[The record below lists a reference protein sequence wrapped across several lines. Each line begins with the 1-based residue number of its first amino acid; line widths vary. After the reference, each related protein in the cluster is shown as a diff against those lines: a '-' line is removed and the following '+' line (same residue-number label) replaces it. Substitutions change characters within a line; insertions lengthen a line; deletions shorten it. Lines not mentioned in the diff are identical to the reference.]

1 MTSFLPSRLA
11 AAALV
16 AVASTASAAP
26 LPPVPPLDI
35 CGTVAQTLWLPPH
48 TEPAI
53 KGMSGSAG
61 IERYWPGR
69 LAVVLDNPCTDDPE
83 ARAMATMFLRGSV
96 GGLDHDLGPDQAVLL
111 LPEVAPEALT
121 LGRTLC
127 VSGFQVSGDEGGT
140 WTRFAALMQLP
151 AALGPAS
158 LKRCGR

>member
-1 MTSFLPSRLA
+1 MIARTFQCFA
-11 AAALV
+11 VAAALAQV
-16 AVASTASAAP
+16 GSAGAAP

-35 CGTVAQTLWLPPH
+35 CGAVARVQWLPPL

-53 KGMSGSAG
+53 RGMSGSAG
-61 IERYWPGR
+61 IDRQWPAR
-69 LAVVLDNPCTDDPE
+69 LAVVLDNSCTDDPE
-83 ARAMATMFLRGSV
+83 ARALATMFLRGSV
-96 GGLDHDLGPDQAVLL
+96 GGLDRDLAPDQALLL
-111 LPEVAPEALT
+111 LPEVAPEAVT

-127 VSGFQVSGDEGGT
+127 VSDFRVSGDEGGT